1 MWVSCPSVTIPGKP
15 RLKPTT
21 TTLSWSYFEIRA
33 SVYTFMGCRG
43 HNSAHNKSLSWA
55 ISRPDPCN
63 PNLQFIFQML
73 FRSSFLG
80 VAAVKFTGGGMLD
93 SPAKSSERK
102 IFQAFPLPSWHELT
116 GYSHKHLGGSSLA
129 PLTPFFPMCDGPGR
143 ALWLEGPEIEFST
156 GLQLCT
162 VATVVIP
169 RSLETSI
176 CQLLICLL
184 RCYKRVTD
192 PEFLNTLYA
201 AYLLVSY
208 IIVNIVLVPDYGT
221 FIKTKTLTWVQ
232 TIS

>member
-21 TTLSWSYFEIRA
+21 TTLSWSYFEIGA

-55 ISRPDPCN
+55 ISCPDPCN
-63 PNLQFIFQML
+63 PSLQLIFQML

-116 GYSHKHLGGSSLA
+116 GYSHKHLTQARLHRSPLSSPCVMVVGEHCGWKALRSSLA
-129 PLTPFFPMCDGPGR
+129 QGCSS
-143 ALWLEGPEIEFST
+143 A
-156 GLQLCT
+156 QL
-162 VATVVIP
+162 P
-169 RSLETSI
+169 R
-176 CQLLICLL
+176 LLYQGAWKLL
-184 RCYKRVTD
+184 D
-192 PEFLNTLYA
+192 ANF
-201 AYLLVSY
+201 
-208 IIVNIVLVPDYGT
+208 
-221 FIKTKTLTWVQ
+221 
-232 TIS
+232 